1 MSGQLESSA
10 SENHRIR
17 SSACGCASTVNRRGF
32 LGASIGCG
40 AYLAMA
46 LGAAPLMTRRAFAQ
60 QPKGESLLETK
71 FARVEKLADGVWAV
85 VSVTTKGDYTTVSN
99 GGIVAG
105 KDSVLCIEGFNTPAG
120 GRWINQLAKELT
132 GRWPDYVVL
141 THLHGDH
148 SNGLEGYLRQDGG
161 PRIISTATTRQL
173 MAERAATVN
182 AEPDELGLI
191 NSNIKTVLPD
201 AVIRNRDIRLTI
213 DLGGR
218 TLVLHQR
225 AGHTPSDL
233 TVHVDDPRVVFTG
246 DLVFNG
252 LFPFYG
258 DAIPSRWIEALGNL
272 MKDDQSVFVPGH
284 GSIASHADLTPYME
298 LMRHTADAAKRAFE
312 KGVPASEAWE
322 QYKIPES
329 MGQWAK
335 FRPDVYRFAFEAW
348 EKELRGG

>member
-1 MSGQLESSA
+1 MSGQLESSV
-10 SENHRIR
+10 SENHLIH
-17 SSACGCASTVNRRGF
+17 SPGCGCAGGVDRRGF
-32 LGASIGCG
+32 LGASMGCG

-46 LGAAPLMTRRAFAQ
+46 LAAAPVMTRRAFAQ
-60 QPKGESLLETK
+60 RPTGEALMTTP

-85 VSVTTKGDYTTVSN
+85 VSVTTNGDYTTVSN

-105 KDSVLCIEGFNTPAG
+105 RDGVLCIEGFNTPAG

-161 PRIISTATTRQL
+161 PRIISTATTREL
-173 MAERAATVN
+173 MAQRAATV
-182 AEPDELGLI
+182 ATDPDELGLV

-201 AVIRNRDIRLTI
+201 AVIPNRDVRLTI

-225 AGHTPSDL
+225 SGHTPSDL

-258 DAIPSRWIEALGNL
+258 DAIPSRWLESLGNL
-272 MKDDQSVFVPGH
+272 LDDDQSTFVPGH
-284 GSIASHADLTPYME
+284 GSVASRDDLKPYME
-298 LMRHTADAAKRAFE
+298 LMRHTADAAKQAFE
-312 KGVPASEAWE
+312 KGVPASEAWQ
-322 QYKIPES
+322 QYTIPES
-329 MGQWAK
+329 LGEWGK

>member
-1 MSGQLESSA
+1 MDGREAVVGQNPVA
-10 SENHRIR
+10 
-17 SSACGCASTVNRRGF
+17 GCPCSVNRRGF

-46 LGAAPLMTRRAFAQ
+46 LAAAPVMARRAFAQ
-60 QPKGESLLETK
+60 EPKGEALMTTP

-85 VSVTTKGDYTTVSN
+85 VSVTNNGDYTTVSN

-105 KDSVLCIEGFNTPAG
+105 RDGVLCIEGFNTPAG

-161 PRIISTATTRQL
+161 PKIISTATTREL
-173 MAERAATVN
+173 MAERAATVAGERDGMGLVN
-182 AEPDELGLI
+182 A
-191 NSNIKTVLPD
+191 NIKTVLPD
-201 AVIRNRDIRLTI
+201 ALMPAREERLTI

-218 TLVLHQR
+218 SVTLRQR
-225 AGHTPSDL
+225 MGHTPSDL
-233 TVHVDDPRVVFTG
+233 TVHVDSPRVVFTG

-258 DAIPSRWIEALGNL
+258 DAIPSRWIEALGDL
-272 MKDDQSVFVPGH
+272 LDDDRTTYVPGH
-284 GSIASHADLTPYME
+284 GSIASREELKPYME
-298 LMRHTADAAKRAFE
+298 LMRHTADAAKRAVE
-312 KGVPASEAWE
+312 NGVPASEAWE
-322 QYKIPES
+322 RYEVPES
-329 MGQWAK
+329 LGEWGK

-348 EKELRGG
+348 EKELRG